1 MQERKKRWGDRW
13 DAYRLRGLD
22 PTHVMMPYLFGSRIE
37 NEAVLGEVMDLTE
50 VDKYLA
56 KKNADHPDFK
66 YTWFHFIAA
75 AVSKA
80 ILLRPKMN
88 YFIAGGHFYER
99 KDIQVAFN
107 VKRQFSDE
115 GEEAMA
121 KFVLDPEGE
130 SPMEQVHAYVQKFVT
145 KVRSDKEGV
154 GVDDIL
160 KFVSHLPRPLFR
172 LLAWTLKKLEYYG
185 IYPKSMAIDDPCYSS
200 VYLTNLGSI
209 KMNAD
214 YHHLFNWGTISFFIT
229 IGEKKMRPFF
239 KEDGTYEM
247 RNTIKLGLT
256 IDERIADGYYFAK
269 TLRLVRKM
277 FQNPDLLD
285 LPAATPIDFE

>member
-56 KKNADHPDFK
+56 KKNAEHPDFK

-75 AVSKA
+75 AVAKA
-80 ILLRPKMN
+80 VLLRPKMN

-99 KDIQVAFN
+99 KEIQVAFN

-121 KFVLDPEGE
+121 KFVLDREGE
-130 SPMEQVHAYVQKFVT
+130 SPMEQVHTYVQKVVT
-145 KVRSDKEGV
+145 KVRSENASL

-160 KFVSHLPRPLFR
+160 KFVAHLPRPLFR
-172 LLAWTLKKLEYYG
+172 LLAWSLKKMEYYG
-185 IYPKSMAIDDPCYSS
+185 IYPKSMAADDPCYSS

-239 KEDGTYEM
+239 HEDGTYDM

-256 IDERIADGYYFAK
+256 VDERIADGYYFAK
-269 TLRLVRKM
+269 TLRLVRKI
-277 FQNPDLLD
+277 FQNPELLD
-285 LPAATPIDFE
+285 LPAAAPIDID